1 MRRPSGFS
9 LLELALVLS
18 LAGILLLLATPALHH
33 ARDVFATRAA
43 RDYLIT
49 QLALARVLAPA
60 HAGSELQLDTAA
72 ALLAVRAGLRVHVRT
87 SLHERYGVALGL
99 AGPGTVALHF
109 DAIGLGRMSN
119 RTITLTRGRARAGLS
134 ISAYGR
140 ARPW

>member
-1 MRRPSGFS
+1 MRSPSGYS
-9 LLELALVLS
+9 LLELALVLVM
-18 LAGILLLLATPALHH
+18 AGILLLLATPALHH

-60 HAGSELQLDTAA
+60 HAGSEVRLDTAA
-72 ALLAVRAGLRVHVRT
+72 AILAVRAGTREHVRT

-99 AGPGTVALHF
+99 AGPESVALRF
-109 DAIGLGRMSN
+109 DGIGLGRMSS
-119 RTITLTRGRARAGLS
+119 RTITLTRGSARAGLS